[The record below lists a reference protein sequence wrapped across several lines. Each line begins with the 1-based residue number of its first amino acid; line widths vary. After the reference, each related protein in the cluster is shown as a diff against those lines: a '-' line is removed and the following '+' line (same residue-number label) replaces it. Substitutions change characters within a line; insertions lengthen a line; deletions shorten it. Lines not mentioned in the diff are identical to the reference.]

1 MTVKLPE
8 LWLQYASDDLK
19 SAKVLLAEEVYN
31 IACFHAQQAVEKLFK
46 AFIAAYDQPIPR
58 IHNLIRLHKI
68 CEDLFGEKIEIDNEK
83 IILLNDVYIDSRYP
97 ADFGVLPSGQP
108 GEQEANM
115 AYSHA
120 KDIDTVLRPLVREQI
135 NSGSMPKDDS

>member
-1 MTVKLPE
+1 MTVKLPK
-8 LWLQYASDDLK
+8 LWLLYAADDLK
-19 SAKVLLAEEVYN
+19 SAKVLLNEGIYN
-31 IACFHAQQAVEKLFK
+31 ISCFHSQQVVEKLFK

-58 IHNLIRLHKI
+58 THNLIRLHKL
-68 CEDLFGEKIEIDNEK
+68 CEDLFGEKLEFDNEK
-83 IILLNDVYIDSRYP
+83 LILLNDVYIDSRYP

-120 KDIDTVLRPLVREQI
+120 KDIDTVLRPLVGERI
-135 NSGSMPKDDS
+135 NPGSMPKDDS

>member
-19 SAKVLLAEEVYN
+19 SAKVLLAEGVYN
-31 IACFHAQQAVEKLFK
+31 IACFHAQQTVEKLFK
-46 AFIAAYDQPIPR
+46 AFIAACDQPIPR
-58 IHNLIRLHKI
+58 THNLIRLNKI
-68 CEDLFGEKIEIDNEK
+68 CEDLCGDKLEFDNEK
-83 IILLNDVYIDSRYP
+83 LIFLNDVYIDSRYP

-120 KDIDTVLRPLVREQI
+120 KDIDTVLRPLVGERI
-135 NSGSMPKDDS
+135 NLNSIPKDDS

>member
-1 MTVKLPE
+1 M
-8 LWLQYASDDLK
+8 
-19 SAKVLLAEEVYN
+19 
-31 IACFHAQQAVEKLFK
+31 
-46 AFIAAYDQPIPR
+46 
-58 IHNLIRLHKI
+58 IRLHKI
-68 CEDLFGEKIEIDNEK
+68 CEDLFGEKIDIDNEK

-120 KDIDTVLRPLVREQI
+120 KDIDTVLRMLVRERI

>member
-1 MTVKLPE
+1 MTMKLPD

-19 SAKVLLAEEVYN
+19 SAKVLLAEGVYN
-31 IACFHAQQAVEKLFK
+31 ITCFHAQQTVEKLFK

-58 IHNLIRLHKI
+58 THNLIRLNKI
-68 CEDLFGEKIEIDNEK
+68 CEDLYGDKLEFDNDK
-83 IILLNDVYIDSRYP
+83 LILLNDVYIDSRYP

-108 GEQEANM
+108 GEQEANT

-120 KDIDTVLRPLVREQI
+120 KDIDTILRPLVGERI
-135 NSGSMPKDDS
+135 NIGSMPKDDS

>member
-31 IACFHAQQAVEKLFK
+31 ITCFHAQQAV
-46 AFIAAYDQPIPR
+46 
-58 IHNLIRLHKI
+58 
-68 CEDLFGEKIEIDNEK
+68 
-83 IILLNDVYIDSRYP
+83 
-97 ADFGVLPSGQP
+97 
-108 GEQEANM
+108 EQEANM

-120 KDIDTVLRPLVREQI
+120 KDIDTVLRMLVRERI
-135 NSGSMPKDDS
+135 NSGSMPKDDII

>member
-31 IACFHAQQAVEKLFK
+31 ITCFHAQQAVEKLFK
-46 AFIAAYDQPIPR
+46 AFIAVYDQPIPR

-68 CEDLFGEKIEIDNEK
+68 CEDLFGKKIEIDNEK
-83 IILLNDVYIDSRYP
+83 IILLNDISIRI
-97 ADFGVLPSGQP
+97 G
-108 GEQEANM
+108 
-115 AYSHA
+115 
-120 KDIDTVLRPLVREQI
+120 
-135 NSGSMPKDDS
+135 

>member
-8 LWLQYASDDLK
+8 LWLQHASDDLK

-31 IACFHAQQAVEKLFK
+31 IACFHAQQAAEKLFK
-46 AFIAAYDQPIPR
+46 AFIAAYDLPIPR
-58 IHNLIRLHKI
+58 THNLIRLHKI
-68 CEDLFGEKIEIDNEK
+68 CEDLFGDKLEFDNEK
-83 IILLNDVYIDSRYP
+83 LILLNDVYIDSRYP
-97 ADFGVLPSGQP
+97 ADFGVLPSGQS

-120 KDIDTVLRPLVREQI
+120 KDIDTILRPLVAERI
-135 NSGSMPKDDS
+135 NIGSMP